1 MYSLK
6 ILPDIIVDK
15 IRTYVIFTPIEY
27 SELKKAVDLLYFNN
41 KLACK
46 LYGHISLWNIR
57 YITDMSGLFAGNFNF
72 NSVISSWML
81 VM

>member
-15 IRTYVIFTPIEY
+15 IRSYVIFTPKDY
-27 SELKKAVDLLYFNN
+27 TDLRKAVDLLYVNN

-46 LYGHISLWNIR
+46 LY
-57 YITDMSGLFAGNFNF
+57 T
-72 NSVISSWML
+72 ML
-81 VM
+81 ELLYNKNHY